1 MNERTNERSLKI
13 CILNNNHEAVYMLLS
28 GSLVL
33 VVDVRMEPD
42 PFSLCLQF
50 FSPMENEM
58 CPMNRAD
65 RGRERHIV

>member
-1 MNERTNERSLKI
+1 
-13 CILNNNHEAVYMLLS
+13 MLLS
-28 GSLVL
+28 ESLAL

-58 CPMNRAD
+58 CPINRAEAE
-65 RGRERHIV
+65 RGI